1 MPGFAKHPEYLL
13 MIGELSK
20 MFGKYPHEILELDP
34 YELGLAMLVYT
45 ERDKASTRI
54 MENLSSKGLPVFP
67 TVVLKG

>member
-1 MPGFAKHPEYLL
+1 
-13 MIGELSK
+13 

-54 MENLSSKGLPVFP
+54 MESLSAKGLPVFP